1 MQVFTSNKSSTSGRR
16 ASELVNE
23 LTLHT
28 PICGLVLEMS
38 KTTLTDLINEALAVR
53 KDYQL
58 MKTGYAALILANN
71 ALEERLQEIIETKV
85 NQMLKR
91 V

>member
-1 MQVFTSNKSSTSGRR
+1 
-16 ASELVNE
+16 
-23 LTLHT
+23 
-28 PICGLVLEMS
+28 MS

-91 V
+91 P

>member
-1 MQVFTSNKSSTSGRR
+1 
-16 ASELVNE
+16 
-23 LTLHT
+23 
-28 PICGLVLEMS
+28 MS
-38 KTTLTDLINEALAVR
+38 KTTLTDLINEALATR

-58 MKTGYAALILANN
+58 MKVDESALQLANN

-91 V
+91 PWQTIKHRLIQSQDRATDSVAEWGCD